1 MLEKI
6 LLWFSEIKMSIKT
19 TFKWLSSVVSMSI
32 AIAISTFSGTAP
44 VQAAETLVVRKGI
57 LESSISVAD
66 LRSLVETGKVPDSL
80 QSYANLLSSEQR
92 SQIFGALK
100 AKIPLNVVGL
110 SSLLNTRVGTAILA
124 DLTTVIPRR
133 DGAGVE
139 ALRAALVLGANKPEG
154 LSVLSFIEN
163 YPGRRVV
170 VDLDRAFAVLANL
183 NTGFWQTQRFMA
195 AIAPQLGANK
205 TALNL
210 PFDASQAGPNAVQ
223 ILKLDLNDTARDR
236 RIPVDVYWSKAATA
250 DKPTIV
256 FSHGLGSVRTDLRY
270 LAEHL
275 ASHGY
280 IVAALEHPGSNEA
293 NTNAAIVGQSRLIAP
308 QEFLNRPKDISFV
321 LDELAKLNKTDVNLQ
336 GKIAIDKSMVI
347 GYSFGGGAALSLA
360 GAEMQ
365 LGRLKQRC
373 QADLITLSLGEGI
386 QCGAAGLPEE
396 RYQLRDQRIKRAIA
410 MNPTTSLLFG
420 ETGLSKIQI
429 PTLIVAGSAD
439 KTTPALVEQIIGFP
453 QIPSPKWLVGFVG
466 ATHLS
471 VKDPSTTLDQVG
483 KPSTVITGDEVVGDK
498 AISIRNYIKAISLAM
513 AAQLTTD
520 ADKYA
525 VFLTPDY
532 AQFASTPALP
542 VRLVTE
548 IPPEAN
554 AIVETFIKENK

>member
-1 MLEKI
+1 
-6 LLWFSEIKMSIKT
+6 
-19 TFKWLSSVVSMSI
+19 MSI
-32 AIAISTFSGTAP
+32 AIAVSTFSSTIAP
-44 VQAAETLVVRKGI
+44 AEAAETLVVRKGI

-66 LRSLVETGKVPDSL
+66 LRSLVETGKVPDGL

-223 ILKLDLNDTARDR
+223 VLKLDLNDTARDR

-347 GYSFGGGAALSLA
+347 GYSFGGAAALSLA

-365 LGRLKQRC
+365 LGHLKQRC

-386 QCGAAGLPEE
+386 QCAAAGLPEE

-439 KTTPALVEQIIGFP
+439 KTTPALVEQIIGFR

-498 AISIRNYIKAISLAM
+498 AVSIRNYIKAISLAM
-513 AAQLTTD
+513 AAQMTAD

-532 AQFASTPALP
+532 AQFASTSALP